1 MLDPGMLK
9 NAGFRLDHIDT
20 DLGYDEM
27 IVSMGPQHP
36 ATHGVL
42 RLLLRTDG
50 ECVSEASPQ
59 LGYLHRCAEKIGEN
73 ISFDAFTPYTD
84 RLDYLAAMNDNW
96 TWAMAVEK
104 LAGMEVPRRAEYI
117 RVIIGELNRIASHLV
132 MIGTYG
138 IDIGAFTP
146 FLHCFRERELILD
159 IFEEICGA
167 RLCYGY
173 VRVGGVAE
181 DITPEFMRKT
191 RAFLG
196 RVRPMFDQLNELLS
210 FNNIFIGR
218 TAGAGVIP
226 RDLAISYGLTGP
238 CLRGSGVDWDL
249 RRDEPYSVY
258 PEVDFNVC
266 VGEGKKGEV
275 GDCWDR
281 YMVRMYEM
289 YESVTICDQLI
300 EGIPEGDFR
309 AKVPRVFKP
318 PEGWCYFRAE
328 NPRGELAFFIVS
340 EGKSIPYRVKVRG
353 PSFCNLSVV
362 QDVTQNMLIA
372 DLAATLGSLDVMMGE
387 VDR

>member
-1 MLDPGMLK
+1 MK
-9 NAGFRLDHIDT
+9 YRYYAE
-20 DLGYDEM
+20 GYN
-27 IVSMGPQHP
+27 
-36 ATHGVL
+36 
-42 RLLLRTDG
+42 
-50 ECVSEASPQ
+50 
-59 LGYLHRCAEKIGEN
+59 K
-73 ISFDAFTPYTD
+73 
-84 RLDYLAAMNDNW
+84 
-96 TWAMAVEK
+96 
-104 LAGMEVPRRAEYI
+104 
-117 RVIIGELNRIASHLV
+117 SHLV
-132 MIGTYG
+132 YVDGFTWPSG
-138 IDIGAFTP
+138 DIWEMDKAACDT
-146 FLHCFRERELILD
+146 
-159 IFEEICGA
+159 A
-167 RLCYGY
+167 AKRL
-173 VRVGGVAE
+173 
-181 DITPEFMRKT
+181 
-191 RAFLG
+191 
-196 RVRPMFDQLNELLS
+196 
-210 FNNIFIGR
+210 
-218 TAGAGVIP
+218 
-226 RDLAISYGLTGP
+226 RDK
-238 CLRGSGVDWDL
+238 
-249 RRDEPYSVY
+249 Y

-372 DLAATLGSLDVMMGE
+372 DLAATLGSLDVVMGE